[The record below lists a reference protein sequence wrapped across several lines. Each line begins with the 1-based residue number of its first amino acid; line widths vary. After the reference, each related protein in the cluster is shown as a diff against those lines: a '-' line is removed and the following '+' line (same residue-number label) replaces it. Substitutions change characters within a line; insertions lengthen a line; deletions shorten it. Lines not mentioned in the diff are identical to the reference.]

1 MCERKS
7 CIKSNERVSVR
18 KKEWLALK
26 SFFYTSKM
34 KTDTMKRKKYLKHF
48 FESVGSLHTMIEC
61 SANKFRLRPTAAEK
75 N

>member
-1 MCERKS
+1 MAGG
-7 CIKSNERVSVR
+7 
-18 KKEWLALK
+18 KK
-26 SFFYTSKM
+26 FFLSKM